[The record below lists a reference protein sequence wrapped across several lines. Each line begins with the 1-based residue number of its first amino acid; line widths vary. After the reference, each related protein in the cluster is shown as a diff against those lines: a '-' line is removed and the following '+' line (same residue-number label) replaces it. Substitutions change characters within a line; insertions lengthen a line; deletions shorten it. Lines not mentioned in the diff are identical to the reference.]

1 MTYLGLVVLLLLP
14 MIVEAQAIAIGSR
27 VQTTTSLNVRS
38 TPSGAYLGQQPK
50 GALGTVKAGP
60 QVANFG
66 GKPVT
71 WWQINFDTGVDG
83 WCGAGLLKVV
93 ASSSYPGA
101 AVAKATP
108 VTVVSWTLQW
118 TDAAVGNGAVFE
130 IERATAASG
139 PFARIATVNEGTTTY
154 EDRAVVVGQRYWYRV
169 REVKGTTPSPYGTVV
184 STP

>member
-1 MTYLGLVVLLLLP
+1 MRCLALVVLLLLP
-14 MIVEAQAIAIGSR
+14 MMAEAQAIAIGSR
-27 VQTTTSLNVRS
+27 VQTTSSLNVRS
-38 TPSGAYLGQQPK
+38 TPSGTNLGQQPK

-60 QVANFG
+60 QNANFG
-66 GKPVT
+66 GRPVT

-93 ASSSYPGA
+93 QASSYPGV
-101 AVAKATP
+101 AVATVSR

-139 PFARIATVNEGTTTY
+139 PFTRIATLNEGMTTY

-169 REVKGTTPSPYGTVV
+169 REVKGTTPSPYSTVV